1 MNSKTTYAAWI
12 IRIIISFL
20 FILSAVAKLY
30 PHPYFAI
37 TTFEAKQLVPLGFDQ
52 CYGAY
57 FSRVLISFEFALGI
71 LILFPF
77 YLKKII
83 IPSTIFLLS
92 IFCVHLSISVFG
104 IMDGP
109 ANCGCFGEL
118 IPMTPTEA
126 LIKNI
131 LSIGLLILLFKL
143 VKQQKNKHFIYLI
156 VVYLISLGA
165 LFYVAPNKSCKSL
178 DDKFEKTN
186 SIYSQYIKDIDNG
199 EKLLCFFAPGCDH
212 CMATARQ
219 LDSLSLLKPVFPEVY
234 IVFMDEEPEKIPSF
248 FEFAGREFSYEIMD
262 VAQFWKVL
270 GFEND
275 TPGIYYLINGNEIN
289 SYQGIN
295 EDKFQPDL
303 LLKDIE
309 SVKN

>member
-1 MNSKTTYAAWI
+1 MNPKTTYISWI
-12 IRIIISFL
+12 IRILISFL

-30 PHPYFAI
+30 PSPYFAI
-37 TTFEAKQLVPLGFDQ
+37 TTFEAKQLVPLGFNQ

-57 FSRVLISFEFALGI
+57 FSRILISFEFALGI

-92 IFCVHLSISVFG
+92 IFCIHLSISVFG

-118 IPMTPTEA
+118 IPMTPSEA

-131 LSIGLLILLFKL
+131 LSIGFLIILYKL
-143 VKQQKNKHFIYLI
+143 IKQDEKKRFFFLIFI
-156 VVYLISLGA
+156 YLISLGT
-165 LFYVAPNKSCKSL
+165 LFYVAPNKSCQNI
-178 DDKFEKTN
+178 DDKFEQAN

-199 EKLLCFFAPGCDH
+199 QKLLCFFAPGCDH
-212 CMATARQ
+212 CMATAKQ
-219 LDSLSLLKPVFPEVY
+219 LDSLMLLNPVFPEIY

-248 FEFAGREFSYEIMD
+248 FEFAGREFPYEIMD
-262 VAQFWKVL
+262 VAKFWKVL

-303 LLKDIE
+303 LLKDIK
-309 SVKN
+309 SVKD

>member
-131 LSIGLLILLFKL
+131 LSIGLL
-143 VKQQKNKHFIYLI
+143 
-156 VVYLISLGA
+156 
-165 LFYVAPNKSCKSL
+165 
-178 DDKFEKTN
+178 
-186 SIYSQYIKDIDNG
+186 
-199 EKLLCFFAPGCDH
+199 
-212 CMATARQ
+212 
-219 LDSLSLLKPVFPEVY
+219 LSL
-234 IVFMDEEPEKIPSF
+234 IHI
-248 FEFAGREFSYEIMD
+248 
-262 VAQFWKVL
+262 
-270 GFEND
+270 
-275 TPGIYYLINGNEIN
+275 
-289 SYQGIN
+289 
-295 EDKFQPDL
+295 
-303 LLKDIE
+303 
-309 SVKN
+309 